1 MMLCAPAIFLHR
13 EHVIDYKGEQL
24 SSCQFDEEFN
34 SALYH
39 LCFFMFSFVIPL
51 TLIFILYVLM
61 LQRLWFGNV
70 PGGQMSNESVRSKV
84 RSVLSTYILPSFLRC
99 LLVLNVKKQKVHSFT
114 GNVLCTCIPLCTLS
128 CIVIISFVLC
138 PHLYQPYRNE

>member
-13 EHVIDYKGEQL
+13 EHVYEVRGEQF
-24 SSCQFDEEFN
+24 SVCQFNSEEFN
-34 SALYH
+34 SALYQ
-39 LCFFMFSFVIPL
+39 LCFFMFSFVIPI

-84 RSVLSTYILPSFLRC
+84 RR
-99 LLVLNVKKQKVHSFT
+99 
-114 GNVLCTCIPLCTLS
+114 
-128 CIVIISFVLC
+128 
-138 PHLYQPYRNE
+138 RNF